1 LTGFLLGKGGLP
13 MPFQETCV
21 EDEKLR
27 FIAECL
33 RGETTMSER
42 CEAFGISREWGYEL
56 LRRYRRD
63 GPSGL
68 EARSRAPRRCGHAL
82 PEGVALAIVAL
93 RRERPYWGPKKLRA
107 VLAQRHREVRWPAA
121 STIGDLLRREGLSEP
136 RRRRRRPHPLTQ
148 PFAPVCRPND
158 LWCIDFK
165 GWFRTADG
173 RRCDPLTISDAESR
187 FLIDCRIVAPTA
199 EGVRPVVDAAL
210 HEHGLPLAI
219 RSDNGPPFASTGAG
233 GLTALAIHWI
243 KLGIRLERILPGQ
256 PQQNGRHER
265 MHGTLKRETLRP
277 PAGDPAAQQ
286 ARFERFRHDFNANR
300 PHEALGQ
307 KTPGSRYKP
316 FLPRPYPAKLEE
328 PCYDADHAVRRVRSN
343 GEIKWGGDLIYIG
356 EALTGEPVGIA
367 ESDAGDWLVRFAD
380 VPLGIIDRKTR
391 KLRRYTAARP
401 GGGVAEQTQK
411 TVSDVSGL

>member
-1 LTGFLLGKGGLP
+1 
-13 MPFQETCV
+13 MPFKETCV

-33 RGETTMSER
+33 KGETTMSER

-56 LRRYRRD
+56 VRRYRCD

-68 EARSRAPRRCGHAL
+68 RPRSRAPHRCGQAMS
-82 PEGVALAIVAL
+82 EAVALAIMAL

-107 VLAQRHREVRWPAA
+107 VLAQRHPEIGWPAA

-136 RRRRRRPHPLTQ
+136 RRRRRRAQPLTR

-187 FLIDCRIVAPTA
+187 FLIECRIVAPTA

-210 HEHGLPLAI
+210 REHGLPLAI

-265 MHGTLKRETLRP
+265 MHGTLKGRRC
-277 PAGDPAAQQ
+277 
-286 ARFERFRHDFNANR
+286 AR
-300 PHEALGQ
+300 
-307 KTPGSRYKP
+307 
-316 FLPRPYPAKLEE
+316 
-328 PCYDADHAVRRVRSN
+328 RRA
-343 GEIKWGGDLIYIG
+343 I
-356 EALTGEPVGIA
+356 
-367 ESDAGDWLVRFAD
+367 
-380 VPLGIIDRKTR
+380 
-391 KLRRYTAARP
+391 LRRSRIASTASGMTSMPTGPMRRSARRRRGAATSP
-401 GGGVAEQTQK
+401 SCRGRTRTELRNQATTPIMRCAVCAVTAR
-411 TVSDVSGL
+411 SSGAASWFTSEKP